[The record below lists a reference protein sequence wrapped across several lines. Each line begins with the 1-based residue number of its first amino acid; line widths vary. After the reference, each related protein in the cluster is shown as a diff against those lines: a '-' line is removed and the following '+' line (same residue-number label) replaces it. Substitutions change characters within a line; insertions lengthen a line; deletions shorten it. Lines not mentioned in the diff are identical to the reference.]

1 MHSGQLLRDIE
12 AISRA
17 LYLQKPRSDVRS
29 KSVGKTRAT
38 GSKPRISDE
47 HHHFNEKN
55 SVWNWKKSLKSLAHI
70 GHKRFDVCFFLHV
83 HSIEGLPLGFNDLS
97 LSVHWKRKDHVVSS
111 RPSRVMRGV
120 AEFDEALMH
129 RCYVYG
135 SRTGPQNSA
144 KYDGKLFMIYV
155 SVTGTL
161 DIDFGKRWVDLTK
174 LLPCT
179 LEELETE
186 KNSGKWTT
194 SFGLA
199 GKAKGA
205 TLNVSFGFSLER
217 DRNSV
222 SQVNQTS
229 SVLDHLTPNFPRN
242 TEARMRFAASMRD
255 EIHCVRSIPHSM
267 NHENPLCF
275 QSVDVKKFD
284 EVPQNVG
291 LELSKS
297 IKFLYQKLNEVNLHN
312 SDDLDALA
320 AHLWLENSN
329 VGLDLDRSSSKD
341 GCDDEFEFTIIDQGI
356 EMPEKFESEIMRTC
370 PSDVGLDGSVIE
382 TIDINEI
389 IMDDDE
395 SLAAQKMSHVQE
407 IVDDIG
413 SLLVAPSEDEKKTRS
428 VYGSSSEDPEAACL
442 VPGDYAVES
451 PLSLN
456 YFTEHENYMEMKSDC
471 ATHSSVKRS
480 LSLDEVT
487 ESVANDFLNMLGS
500 DGGSFRINSD
510 CIAESPREL
519 LLREFEKDAL
529 SCGDFILDCNLS
541 RDDGRSAYVGEVG
554 SSYGSICQDFDRPL
568 SIRTL
573 RKEQPLAIELPSR
586 RTTVRVLED
595 METEALM
602 REWGLNE
609 DAFQSSPHDYSG
621 GFGSPIEVACGKA
634 FELPPLGDGFGP
646 LLRIRN
652 GGYLRS
658 TSSIYGHSKNVRNLI
673 IQISPQVVLPATM
686 GCDILEILQH
696 LASVGT
702 EKLSSQ
708 TKRLMPLQD
717 LTGQSL
723 DQIVLAPTHS
733 AASTHRFDSPSLYS
747 NVCDSEM
754 ASEYVSLED
763 LVPLALDKIEVL
775 SIQGLRIQSGMSDE
789 MAPETI
795 CPPQSGREL
804 QVLDD
809 IRENSSAAVGL
820 LDLSLTLDE
829 WLRIDAGM
837 SNEGKVSQQATSVLR
852 AHQAKPIN
860 IVSDILGGGSPV
872 RYGVLGNN
880 LTVAFMIQ
888 LRDPLR
894 DCEPVGALMLALIQ
908 AQREFLHLDMPE
920 EGPIGFKI
928 CDVHVSGLNT
938 DPGRTQL
945 WGTKAQQQSGVRWL
959 LASGLSKSHKYPV
972 SNSKAIVLS
981 HPQQNSKVAT
991 GDILWSI
998 SCGWEEGAGF
1008 TRNPDVEI
1016 PGQCH

>member
-1 MHSGQLLRDIE
+1 
-12 AISRA
+12 
-17 LYLQKPRSDVRS
+17 
-29 KSVGKTRAT
+29 
-38 GSKPRISDE
+38 
-47 HHHFNEKN
+47 
-55 SVWNWKKSLKSLAHI
+55 
-70 GHKRFDVCFFLHV
+70 
-83 HSIEGLPLGFNDLS
+83 
-97 LSVHWKRKDHVVSS
+97 
-111 RPSRVMRGV
+111 
-120 AEFDEALMH
+120 
-129 RCYVYG
+129 
-135 SRTGPQNSA
+135 
-144 KYDGKLFMIYV
+144 
-155 SVTGTL
+155 
-161 DIDFGKRWVDLTK
+161 
-174 LLPCT
+174 
-179 LEELETE
+179 
-186 KNSGKWTT
+186 
-194 SFGLA
+194 
-199 GKAKGA
+199 
-205 TLNVSFGFSLER
+205 
-217 DRNSV
+217 
-222 SQVNQTS
+222 
-229 SVLDHLTPNFPRN
+229 
-242 TEARMRFAASMRD
+242 
-255 EIHCVRSIPHSM
+255 M

-320 AHLWLENSN
+320 AHLWLEK
-329 VGLDLDRSSSKD
+329 SSSKD

-500 DGGSFRINSD
+500 D
-510 CIAESPREL
+510 A
-519 LLREFEKDAL
+519 
-529 SCGDFILDCNLS
+529 
-541 RDDGRSAYVGEVG
+541 
-554 SSYGSICQDFDRPL
+554 
-568 SIRTL
+568 
-573 RKEQPLAIELPSR
+573 
-586 RTTVRVLED
+586 
-595 METEALM
+595 
-602 REWGLNE
+602 
-609 DAFQSSPHDYSG
+609 
-621 GFGSPIEVACGKA
+621 
-634 FELPPLGDGFGP
+634 
-646 LLRIRN
+646 
-652 GGYLRS
+652 
-658 TSSIYGHSKNVRNLI
+658 
-673 IQISPQVVLPATM
+673 
-686 GCDILEILQH
+686 
-696 LASVGT
+696 
-702 EKLSSQ
+702 
-708 TKRLMPLQD
+708 
-717 LTGQSL
+717 
-723 DQIVLAPTHS
+723 HS

-775 SIQGLRIQSGMSDE
+775 SIQGLRIQ
-789 MAPETI
+789 
-795 CPPQSGREL
+795 EL